1 MPAIAPGRIVFLN
14 GTSSSGK
21 SSIATELLTML
32 DPPHF
37 HLSADAFN
45 AMRSREKSLRLAP
58 AELEV
63 VLRRTRAGFHR
74 AVAAMAAAGNNVVAD
89 YVLSEEWRLVDCLR
103 VLAGYQVVF
112 VGVRCADAELAR
124 RELARGDREAGQGAA
139 QQRRVHAHGR
149 YDVECDTT
157 AASPRQC
164 AELIAGYLASG
175 AVPVAFEQLR
185 SLLQAPD
192 HSQGGC

>member
-1 MPAIAPGRIVFLN
+1 MLTTPGARPGRIVFLN

-21 SSIATELLTML
+21 SSIAAELLTML

-37 HLSADAFN
+37 HLSVDAFN
-45 AMRSREKSLRLAP
+45 AMRSREKSRRLPP
-58 AELEV
+58 AELET

-74 AVAAMAAAGNNVVAD
+74 AVAAMAAAGNDVIAD
-89 YVLSEEWRLVDCLR
+89 HVLSEEWRLLDCLQ

-112 VGVRCADAELAR
+112 VGVRCSDAELAR
-124 RELARGDREAGQGAA
+124 RELERGDREVGQGAA
-139 QQRRVHAHGR
+139 QQRQVHAHDG

-175 AVPVAFEQLR
+175 AVPVAFDRLR
-185 SLLQAPD
+185 ERLFA
-192 HSQGGC
+192 G